1 MAKTQKS
8 DAKRKTRVGDAAFL
22 LCRHLPAAPAGRQT
36 AGIISAYIT
45 PDGITVIRF
54 SCWRRVVQHAQ
65 QLRHKGA
72 SPAEVVAYITRKA
85 NELEAKWGWLKRL
98 WAARL
103 QRVLRRLAL
112 QREMP
117 TRWDGKDDDLALPEA
132 LCVFAALQVS
142 PKECRAPPNDLDA
155 PLKPLS
161 PRWLTPAIP
170 SFCRAPTPCLRV
182 AGISPQAAGRSF
194 LTEPVFHR

>member
-1 MAKTQKS
+1 MRTGQNGKLNE
-8 DAKRKTRVGDAAFL
+8 GDRHSVAFAHCPHL
-22 LCRHLPAAPAGRQT
+22 HLPAAPAGRKT
-36 AGIISAYIT
+36 AGFSAYIT
-45 PDGITVIRF
+45 PDGTTVIRF
-54 SCWRRVVQHAQ
+54 SAWRRIVQRAH
-65 QLRHKGA
+65 QLRQQGA
-72 SPAEVVAYITRKA
+72 SPAEVVAYLTRKA
-85 NELEAKWGWLKRL
+85 NELEAQLGWLKRL
-98 WAARL
+98 WFARL

-112 QREMP
+112 QRGVP
-117 TRWDGKDDDLALPEA
+117 QRWDGKDDDFALPEA

-170 SFCRAPTPCLRV
+170 SFCRAPNPCLRV

-194 LTEPVFHR
+194 